1 MSTQAVP
8 GYNGLMY
15 VSSDGG
21 STYVKIGELKDVT
34 ISFDIDE
41 LDGRS
46 HDSGGYYDPVFGSR
60 KWTADA
66 EALNI
71 FSDAG
76 QAAITAALFAA
87 TTLFFR
93 FDPAGTSTGKPRRV
107 GSGVI
112 TSWQETQPNSDLS
125 AVKIKIAGKGALTFS
140 TQP

>member
-8 GYNGLMY
+8 GYNGLVY

-21 STYVKIGELKDVT
+21 STYTKIGELKNVT
-34 ISFDIDE
+34 LSFNIDE

-66 EALNI
+66 EVLNI
-71 FSDAG
+71 VTDAG
-76 QAAITAALFAA
+76 QAAIVAALSGA

-93 FDPAGTSTGKPRRV
+93 FDPYGTAVGKPRRT

-112 TSWQETQPNSDLS
+112 TSWDETQPNSDLS
-125 AVKIKIAGKGALTFS
+125 ACKIKIAGKGALTFS
-140 TQP
+140 TQ